1 VPRLT
6 RRGKAQLMMAGV
18 SFDPDWSGP
27 AEWARMYR
35 AVGLQVVPARFPMK
49 TRDDKRP
56 ALADWREFQR
66 EQVEDA
72 IFEKWFSSDAKPNMG
87 AITGAASG
95 NLLVI
100 DLDEY
105 KSPEAA
111 LWFREAMFGVSPET
125 WMQIT
130 GGGGRQWFFR
140 LPADVAIGNCRT
152 ALGVDIRGQGGFAM
166 LPPSR
171 HMSGKP
177 YAWADGHEPWSI
189 DIDVAPTHLI
199 DAVRA
204 LIEEHGGSA
213 TPAARERVA
222 SEQDHDAWGHLVDG
236 REEYMRAV
244 VWARVVDMRR
254 ESPARPAGEALEAH
268 IAEAYQVYERKVRSR
283 LGGPDPLAI
292 KLDREG
298 RGFTAFAD
306 KFRAA
311 LKQWDGKVAEA
322 ALVPKLVQ
330 HDEPPSSSTSGAS
343 LAEKVEAANGAAAA
357 GDIYEWLD
365 IASVK
370 RLPDPR
376 WAVKDLIIEDA
387 LGFIYGAPGVGKSF
401 VALNLALS
409 VAYGYPSW
417 WWSKAIE
424 RKGPVVYITSEGT
437 GTFKVRIDAWQRH
450 EATANG
456 VELDDAAQFALVRE
470 TINFMKAEDVAKLIR
485 TVEAVQAAM
494 GGPPALVFVD
504 TVSRV
509 IPGADENLQSAMTLF
524 VEACDQVRKRFG
536 CSVVGVHHAGKAG
549 DMRGST
555 VLKGA
560 GDFVFKLEREDED
573 DHTAPFKFIAEK
585 IKDAADG
592 WRNMVKLSPVGWIE
606 AGKLDGERKSLV
618 ALPTTA
624 ESPIRKPD
632 DMPSRDIVRQVLKD
646 IDASWSA
653 GNPLSPKV
661 QTKSIG
667 RYAPQVASTR
677 YGVKIEAAER
687 LIQSLL
693 DNEIIVFEQVN
704 SNSKKFGLRVKSW
717 EI

>member
-1 VPRLT
+1 MTANP
-6 RRGKAQLMMAGV
+6 
-18 SFDPDWSGP
+18 SFDPEWASP

-35 AVGLQVVPARFPMK
+35 QAGLQVVPARFPMK

-66 EQVEDA
+66 EQVDEA
-72 IFEKWFSSDAKPNMG
+72 IFGKWFPADAKPNMG

-111 LWFREAMFGVSPET
+111 LWFSQAMFGITPET
-125 WMQIT
+125 WMQQT

-140 LPADVAIGNCRT
+140 LPEGVSIGNCRT

-171 HMSGKP
+171 HMSGNS
-177 YAWADGHEPWSI
+177 YAWSDGHEPWCI
-189 DIDVAPTHLI
+189 DLDTAPQHLI
-199 DAVRA
+199 DAVCA
-204 LIEEHGGSA
+204 LIEEHGGTT

-222 SEQDHDAWGHLVDG
+222 AEQDHDAWGHLVDG
-236 REEYMRAV
+236 REEYMRSV
-244 VWARVVDMRR
+244 VWARVVDLKR
-254 ESPARPAGEALEAH
+254 ELATPPTGEALEAE
-268 IAEAYQVYERKVRSR
+268 ISEAYQIYERKVRSR
-283 LGGPDPLAI
+283 LAGPDPLAI
-292 KLDREG
+292 KLEREG
-298 RGFTAFAD
+298 RGFTVFAD
-306 KFRAA
+306 KFRHA
-311 LKQWDGKVAEA
+311 LRQWDAKVAEA

-330 HDEPPSSSTSGAS
+330 YEEQATPGAS
-343 LAEKVEAANGAAAA
+343 MAEKVEAATQAAGP

-365 IASVK
+365 IAGVK
-370 RLPDPR
+370 RLPDPK
-376 WAVKDLIIEDA
+376 WTVKDLIIEDA
-387 LGFIYGAPGVGKSF
+387 LGFIYGAPGVGKTF
-401 VALNLALS
+401 VALSLALS
-409 VAYGYPSW
+409 AAYGYPTW
-417 WWSKAIE
+417 WWGKGIE
-424 RKGPVVYITSEGT
+424 RQGPVIYITSEGT
-437 GTFKVRIDAWQRH
+437 GALKVRIEAWQRN
-450 EATANG
+450 EAKVNG
-456 VELDDAAQFALVRE
+456 VELDDIDAKFALVRDP
-470 TINFMKAEDVAKLIR
+470 INFMKVEDVAKLIR
-485 TVEAVQAAM
+485 TVEAVASAMQA
-494 GGPPALVFVD
+494 PPALVFVD

-560 GDFVFKLEREDED
+560 GDFVFKLEREEED
-573 DHTAPFKFIAEK
+573 DHAAPFNFIAEK

-592 WRNMVKLSPVGWIE
+592 WKNLVRLLSVDWIE
-606 AGKLDGERKSLV
+606 MGKIDGERKSLV
-618 ALPTTA
+618 AVPAIA
-624 ESPIRKPD
+624 ESPIKKPD
-632 DMPSRDIVRQVLKD
+632 DMPSRDIVRQALKD
-646 IDASWSA
+646 IEAAWNA

-667 RYAPQVASTR
+667 RYAPQVVSVR

-693 DNEIIVFEQVN
+693 DNEIIVFEQADSVT
-704 SNSKKFGLRVKSW
+704 KKRGLRVKSW

>member
-1 VPRLT
+1 
-6 RRGKAQLMMAGV
+6 MMPDA
-18 SFDPDWSGP
+18 SFDPEWAAPSD
-27 AEWARMYR
+27 WARMYR
-35 AVGLQVVPARFPMK
+35 AAGLQVVPARFPMK

-66 EQVEDA
+66 ELVDDA
-72 IFEKWFSSDAKPNMG
+72 IFEKWFPADAKPNMG
-87 AITGAASG
+87 AITGGASG

-105 KSPEAA
+105 KTPEAGM
-111 LWFREAMFGVSPET
+111 WFRDAMFGVEPET
-125 WMQIT
+125 WMQVT
-130 GGGGRQWFFR
+130 GGGGRQWFFH
-140 LPADVAIGNCRT
+140 LPEGVTIGNCRT

-171 HMSGKP
+171 HMSGKS
-177 YAWADGHEPWSI
+177 YAWSEGREPWSI
-189 DIDVAPTHLI
+189 PVDTAPQHLI

-204 LIEEHGGSA
+204 LIEEHGGTASPSA
-213 TPAARERVA
+213 KERVA
-222 SEQDHDAWGHLVDG
+222 AEQDHDSWGHLVDG

-254 ESPARPAGEALEAH
+254 ESPIRPDGAGLERE
-268 IAEAYQVYERKVRSR
+268 ISEAYQIYERKVRSR
-283 LGGPDPLAI
+283 LAGPEPLSN
-292 KLDREG
+292 KLEREG

-311 LKQWDGKVAEA
+311 LKQWDTKVAEA

-330 HDEPPSSSTSGAS
+330 HDDPPPPGAS
-343 LAEKVEAANGAAAA
+343 LAEKVEAANSTAPA
-357 GDIYEWLD
+357 GDVYEWLD
-365 IASVK
+365 IAGVK
-370 RLPDPR
+370 RLPDPK

-387 LGFIYGAPGVGKSF
+387 LGFIYGPPGVGKSF
-401 VALNLALS
+401 VALNLALT
-409 VAYGYPSW
+409 VAYGYPAW

-450 EATANG
+450 EAASTGAD
-456 VELDDAAQFALVRE
+456 VDDQAQFALVRE

-485 TVEAVQAAM
+485 TVEAVQTAM
-494 GGPPALVFVD
+494 GYPPSLVFVD

-560 GDFVFKLEREDED
+560 GDFVFKLERDDEN

-585 IKDAADG
+585 IKDAPDG
-592 WRNMVKLSPVGWIE
+592 WQNLVKLEPVDWVE
-606 AGKLDGERKSLV
+606 PGKLDGERKSLV
-618 ALPTTA
+618 AVPAVA
-624 ESPIRKPD
+624 ESPIKRPD
-632 DMPSRDIVRQVLKD
+632 DMPPRDTIRQVLKD
-646 IDASWSA
+646 IDAAWKA
-653 GNPLSPKV
+653 GNPLSSKV
-661 QTKSIG
+661 QTRSIG
-667 RYAPQVASTR
+667 RYAPQIVNTR
-677 YGVKIEAAER
+677 YGVKIETAER
-687 LIQSLL
+687 LIQTLL
-693 DNEIIVFEQVN
+693 DNEIVVFEQADSVT
-704 SNSKKFGLRVKSW
+704 KKRGLRVKSW
-717 EI
+717 DI